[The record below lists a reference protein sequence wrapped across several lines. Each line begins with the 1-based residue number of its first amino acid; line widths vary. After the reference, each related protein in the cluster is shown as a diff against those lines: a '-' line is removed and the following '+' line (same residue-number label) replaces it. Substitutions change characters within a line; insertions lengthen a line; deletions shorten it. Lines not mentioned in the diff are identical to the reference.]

1 MAFPQRFSY
10 PETQEKALTVNHQNE
25 AYLFIDSNDRYP
37 LENGAYI
44 TNNPQPNNNYTIN
57 HQKLNGFGELTKI
70 AVTEY
75 QFPWITPN
83 VNIRN
88 NVFAIEGNV
97 SGALEQIYVIIPED
111 WYLPSELATALQT
124 ALNGQQYINYPSNTP
139 IPTHYGGTTWVV
151 TTNAKTGAF
160 TVSNSNTAIVWS
172 PSAVDGPVLN
182 EVMNFPTV
190 SNPTIGSLLNSW
202 TGGVPSM
209 AYTTYID
216 VCSNTLTKFQTVK
229 DSLTQFNYS
238 NIICRIYLNNDLNFG
253 GGDPTY
259 FGARPSVLYRQI
271 KDPKWMRWN
280 IDQMIGQIDIQYY
293 DDAGELLYIP
303 ENNSATNSYPDTN
316 IAQVFTVKMSES

>member
-25 AYLFIDSNDRYP
+25 AYLLIDSNDRYP
-37 LENGAYI
+37 LEDGAYI
-44 TNNPQPNNNYTIN
+44 TNSPQPNNNYVIN
-57 HQKLNGFGELTKI
+57 HQKLNGFGQLTKI

-88 NVFAIEGNV
+88 NVFAIVDNNLQE
-97 SGALEQIYVIIPED
+97 IYVVVPEY
-111 WYLPSELATALQT
+111 WYLPADLATALQT
-124 ALNGQQYINYPSNTP
+124 ALNGTQYLDYPSNTP
-139 IPTHYGGTTWVV
+139 NPTPYGGTTWVV
-151 TTNAKTGAF
+151 TANTTTGAF
-160 TVSNSNTAIVWS
+160 TVSNSNTAVVWA

-190 SNPTIGSLLNSW
+190 SNPTLSRLTNSW
-202 TGGVPSM
+202 TGGIPSM

-238 NIICRIYLNNDLNFG
+238 NIITRIYLNDGMNQQNS
-253 GGDPTY
+253 Y
-259 FGARPSVLYRQI
+259 FGSRPSVIYRQVQ
-271 KDPKWMRWN
+271 DPKWMRWN

-293 DDAGELLYIP
+293 DDSGELLYIP
-303 ENNSATNSYPDTN
+303 ENNEYTNSYPDSNT
-316 IAQVFTVKMSES
+316 AQIFTVKMSES